1 MIRRPPRSTL
11 FPYTTLFRSLVD
23 VHDADV
29 APERVGEVRRIV
41 VADGFQPR
49 LHTLRVIGVGGEGDL
64 LDGLELG
71 WRALHGELSRL
82 PHEVVFGSLQEMGR
96 DLPGLVANF
105 PRRHRR
111 GGAGRR
117 RGTARV
123 GAETVGSG
131 VRVAF
136 LDLDVG
142 GGGA

>member
-1 MIRRPPRSTL
+1 
-11 FPYTTLFRSLVD
+11 
-23 VHDADV
+23 
-29 APERVGEVRRIV
+29 
-41 VADGFQPR
+41 
-49 LHTLRVIGVGGEGDL
+49 DL
-64 LDGLELG
+64 LDGLEFG
-71 WRALHGELSRL
+71 WRALDGKLSRL
-82 PHEVVFGSLQEMGR
+82 PHEVVFRSLQEMGR
-96 DLPGLVANF
+96 DLPGLVAHF

-142 GGGA
+142 GGNAQLFGEDLRVGRLVALALGLRAEQLGIPAARSEEHTSELQSRSDLVCRLLLEKKKKK